1 MPRQPETLP
10 SVNGHIGGDRSEGM
24 FLFRRYGIL
33 GTIYIIIGLVIAW
46 QHHYITLRLV
56 ENVASAII
64 AVFLWW
70 LVLLGANLHIH

>member
-1 MPRQPETLP
+1 
-10 SVNGHIGGDRSEGM
+10 M
-24 FLFRRYGIL
+24 FIFRRYGIL
-33 GTIYIIIGLVIAW
+33 GLIYIIVGLVIAW
-46 QHHYITLRLV
+46 QHHYITLHLV